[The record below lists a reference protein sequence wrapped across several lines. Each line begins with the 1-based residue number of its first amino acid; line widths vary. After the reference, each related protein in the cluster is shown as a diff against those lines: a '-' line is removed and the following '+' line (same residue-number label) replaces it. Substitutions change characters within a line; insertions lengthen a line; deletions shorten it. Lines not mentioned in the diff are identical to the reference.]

1 MKTFKKILA
10 GIALTVLATG
20 ILTLIGGVLFDEWL
34 WGLTIVIGVAAVILV
49 MCAIGSIYWLIDYL
63 NK

>member
-10 GIALTVLATG
+10 GIALTAVATG
-20 ILTLIGGVLFDEWL
+20 LLTLIGGLFFGAWL
-34 WGLTIVIGVAAVILV
+34 WGITIAAGVGAVILV
-49 MCAIGSIYWLIDYL
+49 MCVIGAIFWLIDYL